1 MNSKW
6 FRVKLFEYKRYTT
19 FTYAQAVACSCLLQ
33 SHGLGNGYQNDTAIL
48 YSSIGSNAG
57 EGAGLE

>member
-1 MNSKW
+1 MNSEW
-6 FRVKLFEYKRYTT
+6 FRVKLIEYKRYMVFIYT
-19 FTYAQAVACSCLLQ
+19 QAVARSCLLQ
-33 SHGLGNGYQNDTAIL
+33 SHGPGYGYQNDTAIL